1 MQAVG
6 HLISWFKLAD
16 PNSSFYLGT
25 RKYKTQARCT
35 SPKGVILTLLKSD
48 GGLSSSPAGA
58 ELNPLSLQL
67 FQVYFMLILTIK
79 IPLGTLL
86 VYKIT
91 SRSDWSVHVSVVS
104 HNNELT
110 ISSNWHISFKTYYC
124 NHGCLKCTK
133 PGLAEVL
140 FTDAWTEKSG
150 RLLFF
155 LAFWLGLLFHRQ
167 VGKKKKKIKYT
178 EGNNVMGSLVW
189 VSACIFTPASEAVS
203 AAVIPSWEVTWA
215 PYGPL
220 LVWRNV
226 GSPAEQGSWFH
237 HERKGIK
244 PLNSISSSQRVG
256 EGERGGGENSSC
268 SSLNLF

>member
-1 MQAVG
+1 MG

-104 HNNELT
+104 RNNELT

-133 PGLAEVL
+133 PGSAEVL

-167 VGKKKKKIKYT
+167 VEKKKKKKTLNIQKET
-178 EGNNVMGSLVW
+178 MLRGLWCEFLLVFPLQLQKQFQQL
-189 VSACIFTPASEAVS
+189 SY
-203 AAVIPSWEVTWA
+203 IPSWEVTWA
-215 PYGPL
+215 PSGPL